1 MTLSVGSNK
10 GPTSLYIH
18 GGCKCIYLLINTSGH
33 SIHAWPCNCT
43 MSAVYFVQ
51 SIMYQ
56 GPAYSLPESTQGII
70 CVVHREY
77 TFIHMTELATFIYN
91 WLITFLK
98 SNYSKALS
106 CTASSCTDLEDARFW
121 KKNERFCMFLPHD
134 ALTHRSLEV
143 VIIH

>member
-1 MTLSVGSNK
+1 M
-10 GPTSLYIH
+10 SLYIH
-18 GGCKCIYLLINTSGH
+18 VGYKCIYLLINTSGH

-77 TFIHMTELATFIYN
+77 TFIHMTELPSYLHIQLAHTFFEI
-91 WLITFLK
+91 K
-98 SNYSKALS
+98 
-106 CTASSCTDLEDARFW
+106 
-121 KKNERFCMFLPHD
+121 LPPP
-134 ALTHRSLEV
+134 
-143 VIIH
+143 

>member
-1 MTLSVGSNK
+1 M
-10 GPTSLYIH
+10 SLYTH

-56 GPAYSLPESTQGII
+56 GPAYSLPESAQGII

-77 TFIHMTELATFIYN
+77 TFIHMTGLATFIYN
-91 WLITFLK
+91 WLITFPK
-98 SNYSKALS
+98 SNYIPYVRNYKPRILFYTPFFIVANIVEWLILQSA
-106 CTASSCTDLEDARFW
+106 
-121 KKNERFCMFLPHD
+121 
-134 ALTHRSLEV
+134 
-143 VIIH
+143 